1 MLNLWTEALARYGAN
16 AVAGRDFPRSCGAD
30 RDGTGL
36 VTWTR
41 RGSVL
46 SSVKCVLDQG
56 FCQRP
61 SWLPAPRPR
70 WCLPVAMG
78 RQGKVTGFFV
88 TEKSLSGEF
97 SGLDLK
103 LVIPQFNVPCHTGA
117 CWHLPTVLSWLAG
130 LGARAVTRR
139 FSLSPEVVPA
149 TPFLVFLVLLHSFL
163 PYGVCF
169 PAP

>member
-1 MLNLWTEALARYGAN
+1 MLARYGAN
-16 AVAGRDFPRSCGAD
+16 AVAARDFPRSCGAD
-30 RDGTGL
+30 RDGIGL

-41 RGSVL
+41 RGSGL

-56 FCQRP
+56 FCQSL

-70 WCLPVAMG
+70 WCLALAMG
-78 RQGKVTGFFV
+78 WQGKVTGFFV

-103 LVIPQFNVPCHTGA
+103 LVIPHSVSLPHWCLLAPPHCPQLVPGLLPGA
-117 CWHLPTVLSWLAG
+117 SLFP
-130 LGARAVTRR
+130 LGW
-139 FSLSPEVVPA
+139 FPA
-149 TPFLVFLVLLHSFL
+149 TPFLIFLVFLHSFL